1 MINKKKVR
9 KFNFSKLI
17 RISDTPHSI
26 SLGFSIGVFASFN
39 PFIGVHIIIAIFI
52 SWLLKANYFSS
63 ILGTFIGTP
72 LTYPF
77 IWIVSLYV
85 GNVFIPVED
94 FDLSLLG
101 KSSLYSLEFLSKIK
115 PLIPSFLIGG
125 LLVGL
130 ATAFLSYFFVKKLII
145 FYRKKKRIKKGTF
158 DD

>member
-1 MINKKKVR
+1 MINKKKFR
-9 KFNFSKLI
+9 KINFSKLI

-39 PFIGVHIIIAIFI
+39 PLIGVHIIIAIFI

-94 FDLSLLG
+94 FDLSLLQ
-101 KSSLYSLEFLSKIK
+101 KIKDYVTSLKPKDRAKLEFTIEDIDQFVYEEQTKFHQAIER
-115 PLIPSFLIGG
+115 IPHGWVL
-125 LLVGL
+125 
-130 ATAFLSYFFVKKLII
+130 
-145 FYRKKKRIKKGTF
+145 
-158 DD
+158 